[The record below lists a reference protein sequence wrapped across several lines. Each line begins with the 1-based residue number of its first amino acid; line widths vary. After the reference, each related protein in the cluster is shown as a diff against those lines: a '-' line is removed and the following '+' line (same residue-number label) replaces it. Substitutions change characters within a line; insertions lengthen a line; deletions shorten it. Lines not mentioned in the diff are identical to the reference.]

1 MHICPYTYTC
11 AYRHL
16 YVFNLKLLSA
26 PATSCLRVLEIAA
39 DAMPACQCQWRGRSE
54 IKGINLV
61 KFASESSAYQT
72 RVGIRMSRLARSL
85 ARSPLSRSP
94 EPTYGFGNA
103 RVHSTVYIVC
113 PRHKAYTDRWPQALL
128 SGLAVAPPAQIN
140 NSIDSIRS
148 NASSHYVASRQ
159 RQRRNRIVDKKK
171 MQITPICRL
180 FLILNSFPLSAVRR
194 LTLAACSKDLN
205 TRGKRRLS

>member
-1 MHICPYTYTC
+1 MPIYIHMRIQTFVCIQLEAGERAPRLVVSGYWKLQRTLC
-11 AYRHL
+11 RHASA
-16 YVFNLKLLSA
+16 NLNGG
-26 PATSCLRVLEIAA
+26 V
-39 DAMPACQCQWRGRSE
+39 E

-72 RVGIRMSRLARSL
+72 RVGIRMSRL

-113 PRHKAYTDRWPQALL
+113 PRHKAYTDRWPQAL

-159 RQRRNRIVDKKK
+159 RQRPNRIVDKKK

-205 TRGKRRLS
+205 TRGKRLLS